1 MTPRR
6 QGHRPFVDTAYAA
19 PAGLSLGDGWR
30 ALRVS
35 WRSPRIWVLVVL
47 WAFGVLGDVA
57 TTLYALSLPGT
68 QELNPIA
75 RSLMDISMGAWVAF
89 SVAPFVVLL
98 AAAAGT
104 ATTHGGRVMFTA
116 SWVLI
121 VFKSIVVLNNL
132 AVISS

>member
-1 MTPRR
+1 M
-6 QGHRPFVDTAYAA
+6 DTTHAA

-47 WAFGVLGDVA
+47 WVFGVLGDVA

-75 RSLMDISMGAWVAF
+75 RSLMDISVGAWVAF

-98 AAAAGT
+98 AAAAMTPATRIGT
-104 ATTHGGRVMFTA
+104 VFVVA
-116 SWVLI
+116 SWSVI
-121 VFKSIVVLNNL
+121 VFKAVVVVNNL
-132 AVISS
+132 AVIFN